1 MPQTKFVLKKSLEL
15 GLKPIVVI
23 NKIDK
28 AAARPEWTHDKVL
41 ELFMDLGANNDQLN
55 FATVYAIAK
64 QGIAKLKLSDE
75 SDNLTPPFLLIVID
89 EFGLLYIPLFYL

>member
-1 MPQTKFVLKKSLEL
+1 V
-15 GLKPIVVI
+15 
-23 NKIDK
+23 
-28 AAARPEWTHDKVL
+28 A
-41 ELFMDLGANNDQLN
+41 LGANNDQLN